1 MKKNQKISK
10 TLKIFLWTTQ
20 IILALALIF
29 GAIIKLFLPRQKLEE
44 MFPWTADNGTLLIL
58 TAFADL
64 LLGIGIILPRPK
76 LNILASYGL
85 ILLMISASIFHIFRN
100 EVSDIGINI
109 FFLLTAI
116 FIILGKRKQ
125 I

>member
-1 MKKNQKISK
+1 MKKAQKISK
-10 TLKIFLWTTQ
+10 TLKIFLWITQ
-20 IILALALIF
+20 VILALALIF
-29 GAIIKLFLPRQKLEE
+29 GAIIKLFLPRQELEE
-44 MFPWTADNGTLLIL
+44 MFPWTAENGTLLIL

-109 FFLLTAI
+109 FFLLLSV
-116 FIILGKRKQ
+116 FIIFGKSKQ
-125 I
+125 M